1 MKMFEGVAVVDV
13 EATGL
18 DSRRCSIVSV
28 GVVVY
33 NGGGVVEHYF
43 ECKPFKGALIDPE
56 GLKINGTKKSELYA
70 NSRMGQKK
78 MMAEIA
84 KILKHYKIHTI
95 AGQNTSFDRDF
106 LAEAAKREGIKWGLT
121 HRTVDLHSIC
131 YALMLERGKRIPT
144 KHGKNWLSASAMY
157 RLLGMPT
164 EPKPHNALTGA
175 RMEFEAMS
183 RLVYGKSIL
192 NDFKTYKVNGFHLQA
207 RNL

>member
-1 MKMFEGVAVVDV
+1 MKMFEGLAVVDV

-28 GVVVY
+28 GIVLY
-33 NGGGVVEHYF
+33 DGNRIEEHYF
-43 ECKPFKGALIDPE
+43 ECTPFRGAVIDDE
-56 GLKINGTKKSELYA
+56 GLAVNGTTREELASKK
-70 NSRMGQKK
+70 RMKQKK
-78 MMAEIA
+78 MLIEIA
-84 KILKHYKIHTI
+84 KILKKHRIHTI

-106 LAEAAKREGIKWGLT
+106 LAEAARREGVGWDLT

-131 YALMLERGKRIPT
+131 YALMLDRGKRIPT
-144 KHGKNWLSASAMY
+144 KHGRNWLSASAMY

-183 RLVYGKSIL
+183 RLVYGKSAL
-192 NDFKTYKVNGFHLQA
+192 SDFKRYKVNGFHL
-207 RNL
+207 

>member
-1 MKMFEGVAVVDV
+1 MKMFDGVAVVDV

-28 GVVVY
+28 GIVLY
-33 NGGGVVEHYF
+33 KDRNIIEQYF
-43 ECKPFKGALIDPE
+43 ECKPFKDAFIDPE
-56 GLKINGTKKSELYA
+56 GLKINGTKRSELYSE
-70 NSRMGQKK
+70 NRMNQKK
-78 MMAEIA
+78 MMTEIA
-84 KILKHYKIHTI
+84 RILKAYKIHTI

-106 LAEAAKREGIKWGLT
+106 LTEAARREGVKWDLT

-131 YALMLERGKRIPT
+131 YALLLERGKRIPT
-144 KHGKNWLSASAMY
+144 KHGRNWLSASAMY

-183 RLVYGKSIL
+183 RLVYGKSVL
-192 NDFKTYKVNGFHLQA
+192 NDFKRFRVNGFHL
-207 RNL
+207 